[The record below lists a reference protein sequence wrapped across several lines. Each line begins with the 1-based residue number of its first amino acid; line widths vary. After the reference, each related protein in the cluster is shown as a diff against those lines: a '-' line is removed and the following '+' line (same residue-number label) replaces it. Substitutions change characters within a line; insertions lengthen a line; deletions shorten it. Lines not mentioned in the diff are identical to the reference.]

1 MSKPQVT
8 LTLLKELTNSEVA
21 ELREQF
27 AHALTGKPSR
37 PHSSGESEVLM
48 GEPVVVWPPVN

>member
-1 MSKPQVT
+1 MSKSQVT
-8 LTLLKELTNSEVA
+8 LTLAKELTNSEVA

-27 AHALTGKPSR
+27 AHAITGKR
-37 PHSSGESEVLM
+37 PHPSGESEVLM